1 MRNLNVYNGNTS
13 DFLDEVIASKRN
25 SPKDPNYKQRINVL
39 SPDIKVLYLNYEVA
53 HNTNN
58 HVSLTPDGYANQDKS
73 DLLKL
78 YTSSNS
84 RLAKLKNSLT
94 TVLDNRAM
102 NTCQYCTIAPVGSL
116 DHIVPKDEFPEFSV
130 NPKNLLP
137 ACTTCNSHKHEN
149 WKVNNK
155 TIFLNLYT
163 DILPIEQYLF
173 VELVVS
179 ENNIS
184 PTFELRNINNID
196 SDFFDLLV
204 SHYDKLHLLERF
216 KKESHKIISELT
228 HLICNF
234 INCIPLNQLKN
245 NVLSKIQDDKAVFG
259 GNYYKSILEEALVNN
274 QDFLDYIL
282 VRCRK

>member
-1 MRNLNVYNGNTS
+1 MRNLNCYNGNTS

-39 SPDIKVLYLNYEVA
+39 SPDVKVLYLNYEVA
-53 HNTNN
+53 HNANN
-58 HVSLTPDGYANQDKS
+58 HVSLAPDGYANQDKN

-78 YTSSNS
+78 YTSSNP

-94 TVLDNRAM
+94 TILDNRAM

-173 VELVVS
+173 VDLIITP
-179 ENNIS
+179 NNMQPI
-184 PTFELRNINNID
+184 FELRNTNNINV
-196 SDFFDLLV
+196 DFFELLEN
-204 SHYDKLHLLERF
+204 HYSRLHLPQRF
-216 KKESHKIISELT
+216 KNESHKIISELT
-228 HLICNF
+228 NLISVSKHY
-234 INCIPLNQLKN
+234 LTQLQMKEL
-245 NVLSKIQDDKAVFG
+245 VIAKIVEDKAVFG
-259 GNYYKSILEEALVNN
+259 NNYYKSILEEALVNN
-274 QDFLDYIL
+274 QPYLDSIYT
-282 VRCRK
+282 